1 MTWPA
6 WVLVALDLLLAQ
18 VAVRDIGK
26 EPRPVSAMTPRRAG
40 WYVVVFALHATI
52 VIQLG
57 TS

>member
-6 WVLVALDLLLAQ
+6 WVLVALDVLLAV
-18 VAVRDIGK
+18 VAVRDVGK
-26 EPRPVSAMTPRRAG
+26 EPPPTWTMTSRRAG
-40 WYVVVFALHATI
+40 WFVVVFVLHATI